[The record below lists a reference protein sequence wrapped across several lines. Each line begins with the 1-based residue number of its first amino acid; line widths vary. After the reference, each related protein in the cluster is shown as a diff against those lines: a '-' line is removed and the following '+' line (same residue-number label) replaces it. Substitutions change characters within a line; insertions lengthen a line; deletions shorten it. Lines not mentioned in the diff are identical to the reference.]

1 MVSAHHCSMVSASQ
15 LAMPS
20 HPDGDNVDTG
30 NSSSFASQHS
40 PPTSWTRRSVTVE
53 KTAQTAGGGAP
64 AAVAAAAGASICSTS
79 LSCISLH
86 TSDVE
91 GLAISSDL
99 SAVMASVQA
108 RVAGGEGPG
117 LPPNGVNRVQ
127 WAHDRLSHPRMYIA
141 TPPPDDVDA
150 FSVASGPNSDITGF
164 RSARPEERSAAV
176 ADQRVS
182 RWVEDASQERREI
195 PSTATPAAHVH
206 ASIDGV
212 LAQARKVCQRGRHS
226 PTRCTQP
233 L

>member
-20 HPDGDNVDTG
+20 HPDDGNVDTG

-53 KTAQTAGGGAP
+53 KTAQTAGAT
-64 AAVAAAAGASICSTS
+64 AAAAAGASICSPS

-91 GLAISSDL
+91 GLEMSSDL

-108 RVAGGEGPG
+108 RVASGEGRG

-127 WAHDRLSHPRMYIA
+127 REHDRLPHPRMYIA

-164 RSARPEERSAAV
+164 RSARPEERPAA

-182 RWVEDASQERREI
+182 RWVEEASQERRQV
-195 PSTATPAAHVH
+195 PSTASSAGPAQ
-206 ASIDGV
+206 ASIEGV
-212 LAQARKVCQRGRHS
+212 LAPAQQVCQRSRHP